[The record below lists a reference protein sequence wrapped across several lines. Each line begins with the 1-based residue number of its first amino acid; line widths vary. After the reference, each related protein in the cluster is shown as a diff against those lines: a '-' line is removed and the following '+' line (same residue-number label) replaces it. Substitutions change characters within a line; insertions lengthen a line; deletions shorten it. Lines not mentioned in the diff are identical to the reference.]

1 MEYKEYVPDLE
12 HGRTR
17 YAWSTPKILREEK
30 AARTR
35 QSRRIQGM
43 WVYDLH
49 QGFNRDSASAGRPST
64 FNHMA
69 HEACS
74 VALSD
79 VNNDLNPAVARIKY
93 LSSWPSALL
102 ATNEGL
108 CAHSQNPLL
117 EALLFKNYRWENKCV
132 IYTDTKDGPTS
143 GSFESPISTGERF
156 NREIECRKLFSRKIL
171 TVLSCERTT
180 NPSGDSVFWVSTLG
194 STKVAV
200 SIVGHTGKSLNW
212 LGENVGKLVLCGA
225 VHGIDGLILNLHQ
238 QNVSHLVHVVVWRGS
253 GGVGA
258 AVLQTRHTATP
269 TISFNSPLFST
280 LEN

>member
-17 YAWSTPKILREEK
+17 YAWSTPKILWEEK

-35 QSRRIQGM
+35 QSHRIQGM

-49 QGFNRDSASAGRPST
+49 QGFDRDSASAGRPST

-69 HEACS
+69 HWTSFVTAIQEACS

-143 GSFESPISTGERF
+143 GSFECNLETEEAK
-156 NREIECRKLFSRKIL
+156 NL
-171 TVLSCERTT
+171 TL
-180 NPSGDSVFWVSTLG
+180 
-194 STKVAV
+194 K
-200 SIVGHTGKSLNW
+200 
-212 LGENVGKLVLCGA
+212 
-225 VHGIDGLILNLHQ
+225 
-238 QNVSHLVHVVVWRGS
+238 
-253 GGVGA
+253 
-258 AVLQTRHTATP
+258 
-269 TISFNSPLFST
+269 
-280 LEN
+280 